1 MQLFYNSEISIATKQ
16 LTFDK
21 IESRHIVR
29 VLRKKE
35 GDILKITNGKGFLF
49 DAEISF
55 ANDKRCTAIITTIE
69 EKPKPWNYYLHIA
82 IAPTK
87 NNDRIEWFL
96 EKATEIGIDEITLL
110 ICSNSERRIVKTE
123 RFEKII
129 QSAMKQSLKFTLP
142 KLNAPVKFN
151 DFINQDIAGTMCIAH
166 CEPFDKNSR
175 QGEKNLLKSVVH
187 PAEKTTVLI
196 GPEGDFSSQEI
207 EKALAKKYI
216 PISLGK
222 SRLRTETA
230 ALVAVN
236 AVSFINE

>member
-1 MQLFYNSEISIATKQ
+1 MQLFYNSKISTATEQ
-16 LTFDK
+16 LVFDK
-21 IESRHIVR
+21 IESKHIVR

-35 GDILKITNGKGFLF
+35 NDVLKITNGKGYLF
-49 DAEISF
+49 DAKISF
-55 ANDKRCTAIITTIE
+55 ASDKKCMANIIAITKKE
-69 EKPKPWNYYLHIA
+69 KPWNYYLHIA

-96 EKATEIGIDEITLL
+96 EKATEIGIDEITPI
-110 ICSNSERRIVKTE
+110 ICANSERRIVKLD

-151 DFINQDIAGTMCIAH
+151 EFIQQDFDGTRCIAH
-166 CEPFDKNSR
+166 CED
-175 QGEKNLLKSVVH
+175 QDKNLLKKVVV
-187 PAEKTTVLI
+187 PSEKVTLLI
-196 GPEGDFSSQEI
+196 GPEGDFSTDEI
-207 EKALAKKYI
+207 QKALAKKWT
-216 PISLGK
+216 PISLGE

-236 AVSFINE
+236 LVSFINE

>member
-1 MQLFYNSEISIATKQ
+1 MQLFYNPDLTKDTTQ
-16 LTFDK
+16 ITFDK
-21 IESRHIVR
+21 IESKHIVR

-35 GDILKITNGKGFLF
+35 DAILHITNGKGFLF
-49 DAEISF
+49 DAKIIIASDKKCIAEII
-55 ANDKRCTAIITTIE
+55 AIQ

-96 EKATEIGIDEITLL
+96 EKATEIGIDEITPL
-110 ICSNSERRIVKTE
+110 ICNNSERRFVKLE
-123 RFEKII
+123 RFEKIV

-142 KLNAPVKFN
+142 KINEPVKFKE
-151 DFINQDIAGTMCIAH
+151 FINQNFDGNICIAH
-166 CEPFDKNSR
+166 CEAL
-175 QGEKNLLKSVVH
+175 EKNLLKSVIK
-187 PAEKTTVLI
+187 PTERTTILI

-207 EKALAKKYI
+207 IKALEKNSI
-216 PISLGK
+216 PISLGE

-236 AVSFINE
+236 TISFINQ